1 LLTSVRY
8 PLKITNG
15 MAANEDT
22 MVENKPHK
30 RRTTKFSRSA
40 RNKRIVERLR
50 QGFGYDEIG
59 REEKLS
65 EWRVRQI
72 VKQALEGR
80 EALESAIHA
89 HMQIDRV
96 GQALRVAADALA
108 EGDIRAVAPFIKAL
122 EKLDHYQSLAREA
135 APRRGK
141 VTANDSQVMKLLVDR
156 IRGQV
161 LDECR
166 REAAAE
172 AAAPDEA
179 CAAAAPPLAPELQPA
194 PPPSAPPLWRPP
206 VSPFGTWPGPREP
219 RSPR

>member
-1 LLTSVRY
+1 
-8 PLKITNG
+8 
-15 MAANEDT
+15 

-30 RRTTKFSRSA
+30 RQTTKFSRST

-50 QGFGYDEIG
+50 QGFGYDEIA

-89 HMQIDRV
+89 HMQIDRL
-96 GQALRVAADALA
+96 GQALRVAGDALA

-135 APRRGK
+135 APRRE
-141 VTANDSQVMKLLVDR
+141 VTAGD
-156 IRGQV
+156 GH
-161 LDECR
+161 
-166 REAAAE
+166 
-172 AAAPDEA
+172 
-179 CAAAAPPLAPELQPA
+179 
-194 PPPSAPPLWRPP
+194 
-206 VSPFGTWPGPREP
+206 
-219 RSPR
+219 